1 LSHPACQAAL
11 APAGHPERPE
21 RLLAIEETLMAQG
34 LYDFLT
40 VEPALLA
47 SREQLLR
54 AHSAAHVEAILN
66 PHPVP
71 GFRKIDEDTFMHAHT
86 ADAARYAAGALV
98 RAVELV
104 TTGAQDRA
112 FCSVR
117 PPGHHA
123 TRERAMGFCFF
134 NNVAVG
140 ALHALETRDVGRLAI
155 LDFDAHDGN
164 GTVDILQA
172 DPRVLI
178 CSCYQ
183 EALYPF
189 TDRSEATER
198 LVRTPLAAGA
208 GSQAFRNAVENEW
221 LPAVER
227 FRPELVL
234 VSAGFDGHVREDIS
248 DLALG
253 VDDYRWV
260 TAQIVALAD
269 RHARGRIVSTLE
281 GGYDVETLGRS
292 VAAHVRV
299 LMGL

>member
-1 LSHPACQAAL
+1 
-11 APAGHPERPE
+11 
-21 RLLAIEETLMAQG
+21 MAQG
-34 LYDFLT
+34 LYDYLV
-40 VEPALLA
+40 VEAATMA

-54 AHSAAHVEAILN
+54 AHSAAHVEGMLAGT
-66 PHPVP
+66 PTP
-71 GFRKIDEDTFMHAHT
+71 GFRRIDEDTFMHPNT
-86 ADAARYAAGALV
+86 PQAARFAAGAVV
-98 RAVELV
+98 RGVELV
-104 TTGAQDRA
+104 TTGAADRA

-140 ALHALETRDVGRLAI
+140 ALHALETGHVRRLAI

-189 TDRSEATER
+189 TDPSEPSER
-198 LVRTPLAAGA
+198 LVRTPLAAGS
-208 GSQAFRNAVENEW
+208 GSREFRSAVESEW
-221 LPAVER
+221 LPAVNR
-227 FRPELVL
+227 FGPELLL
-234 VSAGFDGHVREDIS
+234 VSAGFDGHVREEIS

-269 RHARGRIVSTLE
+269 RHARGRVVSTLE

>member
-1 LSHPACQAAL
+1 
-11 APAGHPERPE
+11 
-21 RLLAIEETLMAQG
+21 MAQG
-34 LYDFLT
+34 LYDFLSI
-40 VEPALLA
+40 EPAEMA
-47 SREQLLR
+47 TREQLLR
-54 AHSAAHVEAILN
+54 AHSAAHVEAILAGIAS
-66 PHPVP
+66 P
-71 GFRKIDEDTFMHAHT
+71 GFRRIDEDTFMHLHT
-86 ADAARYAAGALV
+86 PDAARYAAGAVV

-104 TTGAQDRA
+104 TAGAVARA

-140 ALHALETRDVGRLAI
+140 ALHALESGLVRRLAI

-164 GTVDILQA
+164 GTVDILQR

-189 TDRSEATER
+189 TGRSAPSER

-208 GSQAFRNAVENEW
+208 GSEAFRAAVESDW
-221 LPAVER
+221 VPAVER

-234 VSAGFDGHVREDIS
+234 VSAGFDGHVREGIS

-260 TAQIVALAD
+260 TSEIVALAD
-269 RHARGRIVSTLE
+269 RHARGRVVSTLE

-292 VAAHVRV
+292 AAAHLRV